1 LWVVLNFVWSSLVF
15 EGDFVVRFVSFRH
28 NNNPPAL
35 GIRQGEQITY
45 LNSAA
50 DADPKTDRLFELLNA
65 APGSLMDAAAQAT
78 ESKSHKT
85 VVYSDVKLCPL
96 IRRPGKVIC
105 LGLNYAEHAK
115 EGGFQV
121 PDYPAIFLRASTSL
135 IGAKEPIILPLCSE
149 TLDYEAELAV
159 VIGRRGR
166 YIQEEEALGYVAG
179 YSIFND
185 ASVREY
191 QRRTS
196 QWTMGKN
203 FDGTGAFGPEL
214 VTPDE
219 LPPGADGLRIQTR
232 LNDRVVQ
239 DANTRDMI
247 VGVARTIA
255 LVSEVMTLE
264 PADVII
270 TGTPPGVGHARTPP
284 LWLRDGDVCE
294 VEIEGIG
301 ILDNP
306 VLAEK
311 RR

>member
-1 LWVVLNFVWSSLVF
+1 M
-15 EGDFVVRFVSFRH
+15 RFASFRH
-28 NNNPPAL
+28 
-35 GIRQGEQITY
+35 
-45 LNSAA
+45 
-50 DADPKTDRLFELLNA
+50 
-65 APGSLMDAAAQAT
+65 
-78 ESKSHKT
+78 KT
-85 VVYSDVKLCPL
+85 VRPILGVRVGDEYAPVAPAPSSGSDLVVDLLLEGPAALIGAGQRAIGLEGGPRITAAEVEFLPL
-96 IRRPGKVIC
+96 VRRPGKVVC

-121 PDYPAIFLRASTSL
+121 SDYPAVFLRASTSL
-135 IGAKEPIILPLCSE
+135 VGARQAIILPRSSE

-159 VIGRRGR
+159 VIGKRGR
-166 YIQEEEALGYVAG
+166 HIQLEDALGYVAG

-219 LPPGADGLRIQTR
+219 LPPGAAGLRIQTR

-247 VGVARTIA
+247 VDVPRTIA

-264 PADVII
+264 PGDVIV
-270 TGTPPGVGHARTPP
+270 TGTPPGVGHARNPP
-284 LWLRDGDVCE
+284 LWLRHGDVCQ
-294 VEIEGIG
+294 VSIEGIG
-301 ILDNP
+301 VLENSVQAEALNP
-306 VLAEK
+306 AIPVEK
-311 RR
+311 

>member
-1 LWVVLNFVWSSLVF
+1 
-15 EGDFVVRFVSFRH
+15 VRFASFRH
-28 NNNPPAL
+28 KTIKPILGVRVGDEYVPVAPTANSDSDLVVDLLVKGPATLIGAGKEAIGL
-35 GIRQGEQITY
+35 GGARPIPASEVEF
-45 LNSAA
+45 L
-50 DADPKTDRLFELLNA
+50 
-65 APGSLMDAAAQAT
+65 
-78 ESKSHKT
+78 
-85 VVYSDVKLCPL
+85 PL
-96 IRRPGKVIC
+96 IRRPGKIVC

-121 PDYPAIFLRASTSL
+121 SDYPAVFLRAATSL
-135 IGAKEPIILPLCSE
+135 IGARQAIILPRSSE

-159 VIGRRGR
+159 VIGKRGR
-166 YIQEEEALGYVAG
+166 HIQVEDALGYVAG

-219 LPPGADGLRIQTR
+219 LPAAAAGLQIQTR
-232 LNDRVVQ
+232 LNERVVQ

-247 VGVARTIA
+247 VDVPRTIA

-264 PADVII
+264 PGDVIV

-284 LWLRDGDVCE
+284 LWLRHGDICQVS
-294 VEIEGIG
+294 IEGIG
-301 ILDNP
+301 
-306 VLAEK
+306 VLENRVEAEALNRAVALEK
-311 RR
+311 

>member
-1 LWVVLNFVWSSLVF
+1 
-15 EGDFVVRFVSFRH
+15 VRFASFRH
-28 NNNPPAL
+28 
-35 GIRQGEQITY
+35 
-45 LNSAA
+45 
-50 DADPKTDRLFELLNA
+50 
-65 APGSLMDAAAQAT
+65 
-78 ESKSHKT
+78 KT
-85 VVYSDVKLCPL
+85 VKPILGVRVGDEYAPLAPMANSDSDLVVDLLVKGPAALIEAGKQAIGSEGVPRIAASEVGFLPL
-96 IRRPGKVIC
+96 IRRPGKIVC

-121 PDYPAIFLRASTSL
+121 SDYPAVFLRAATSL
-135 IGAKEPIILPLCSE
+135 VGAQQAIILPRSSE

-159 VIGRRGR
+159 VIGKRGR
-166 YIQEEEALGYVAG
+166 HIRVEDALGYVAG

-219 LPPGADGLRIQTR
+219 VPAGAAGLRIQTR

-247 VGVARTIA
+247 VDVPRTIA

-264 PADVII
+264 PGDVIV

-284 LWLRDGDVCE
+284 LWLRHGDLCQVS
-294 VEIEGIG
+294 IEGIG
-301 ILDNP
+301 ILENP
-306 VLAEK
+306 VQAEDPSPAIALEK
-311 RR
+311 